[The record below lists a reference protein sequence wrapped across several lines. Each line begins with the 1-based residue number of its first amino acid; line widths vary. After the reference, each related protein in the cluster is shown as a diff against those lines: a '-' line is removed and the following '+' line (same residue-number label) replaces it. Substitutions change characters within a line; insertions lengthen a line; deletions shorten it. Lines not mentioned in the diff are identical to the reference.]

1 MIGHLN
7 LAKPNE
13 LIHFVAFS
21 DSKKDNVFVY
31 ESVLLNIGGGLDL
44 VNGRFTT
51 PKAGV
56 YR

>member
-1 MIGHLN
+1 M
-7 LAKPNE
+7 AKPNE